1 MKGMTVVFAVHTL
14 CCRPPLPFPPQPIR
28 SLQRFRSSFPFT
40 ALWRPYLTSNKSE
53 RGDYSSLSTLY
64 QGHATQ
70 CIDQVTL
77 LIPGAWKRQS
87 VPNNTTQTDR
97 LVVSPS
103 KFEGPP
109 IEFPS
114 LPYLVTHN
122 HTHRHPALA
131 P

>member
-1 MKGMTVVFAVHTL
+1 MKGMTVVFEVHKL
-14 CCRPPLPFPPQPIR
+14 CCRPPLPSPPQPIR

-97 LVVSPS
+97 LVVSPPS
-103 KFEGPP
+103 SRARRLSSLLCR
-109 IEFPS
+109 IS
-114 LPYLVTHN
+114 LPIITP
-122 HTHRHPALA
+122 TATRR
-131 P
+131 